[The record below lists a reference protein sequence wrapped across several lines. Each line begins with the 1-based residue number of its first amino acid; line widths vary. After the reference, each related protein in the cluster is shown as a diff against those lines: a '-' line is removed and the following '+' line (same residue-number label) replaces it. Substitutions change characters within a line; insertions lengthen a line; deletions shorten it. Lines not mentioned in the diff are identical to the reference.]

1 MEESSQAVTHA
12 ISDGVVTFNPAL
24 KRYTCTVCEVAL
36 SGGTDVAKHL
46 KGSKHREAGARYAVS
61 KPSEAPQSLKS
72 LLTPTVLEAA
82 VGGMVT
88 VTPKKVF
95 ECRMCN
101 VQLSGLVPLKSHLV
115 SDVHKK
121 KVEAQRMTGSTAIKF
136 TPTSVS
142 SLGAQAPQI
151 TQSPP
156 IFQAT
161 AATQEI
167 PGFHALSDVQ
177 GFSVVQTPTAV
188 QGVSL
193 IQTPTKLQDVSL
205 VPSLSAIQSSSNFR
219 TSLPE
224 PGNAG
229 FTAPTPTA
237 PRFQIT
243 DEEVKKYAAVFGTE
257 PSSGGF
263 AAPSNQQPLQAE
275 EEGELDK
282 AFREKLV
289 IQTDNAA
296 EPFSCIVC
304 QKRFNSSYTLSDHLK
319 SKKHK
324 KKEMELDLQMRK
336 QSEQEDPPV
345 NQMQEAN
352 HGKSRSKYSVAS
364 VPRGYVYVFNNTFD
378 GQGKSQRTGAKF
390 DSLNIHETF
399 RKMGYDVFILED
411 LTKAQTLEAFK
422 NIRGNTNLSKV
433 DALIIFILS
442 HGVGPYTFRA
452 NDGQE
457 ISLHKIR
464 FSFTNRGCPY
474 MKGKPKI
481 FFTNYCRGEQ
491 MEKREV
497 DSVEVPCDMVTIHAA
512 VEGIMAHRL
521 KSSGTVFVKCLCE
534 VLNKHAR
541 NMELRELYGELGD
554 QMRQNKGTRPMWE
567 DYGFKRF
574 CFSPV

>member
-1 MEESSQAVTHA
+1 MDGSAVTQA
-12 ISDGVVTFNPAL
+12 INDGVVTFNPAV
-24 KRYTCTVCEVAL
+24 KRYTCTVCEVPL

-46 KGSKHREAGARYAVS
+46 EGSKHREAGARYAVS
-61 KPSEAPQSLKS
+61 KPSEAPQSLKD
-72 LLTPTVLEAA
+72 LLTPPVLEAA
-82 VGGMVT
+82 EGGMVI
-88 VTPKKVF
+88 VTPKKVY
-95 ECRMCN
+95 ECCICS

-121 KVEAQRMTGSTAIKF
+121 KVVAQRLTSSKALTFAPTPGSSLEAQTF
-136 TPTSVS
+136 
-142 SLGAQAPQI
+142 QI
-151 TQSPP
+151 AQSPP
-156 IFQAT
+156 IFRAT

-167 PGFHALSDVQ
+167 PGFHAPSDVQ

-205 VPSLSAIQSSSNFR
+205 VPSLSAIQSSSDFR
-219 TSLPE
+219 TSSPA
-224 PGNAG
+224 PGTSV
-229 FTAPTPTA
+229 FTTSAPTA
-237 PRFQIT
+237 PWFQIT
-243 DEEVKKYAAVFGTE
+243 NEEIKKYAAALGTE
-257 PSSGGF
+257 PPSGGF
-263 AAPSNQQPLQAE
+263 SAPSNQPSHAE
-275 EEGELDK
+275 EESELEK
-282 AFREKLV
+282 AFREMLV
-289 IQTDNAA
+289 IQTDNTA
-296 EPFSCIVC
+296 EPFSCIAC

-336 QSEQEDPPV
+336 QSEKEDPPV
-345 NQMQEAN
+345 NEMGTS
-352 HGKSRSKYSVAS
+352 HGKSRKKYSVVS
-364 VPRGYVYVFNNTFD
+364 VPRGHVYIFNNTFD

-390 DSLNIHETF
+390 DSLNIHDTF

-411 LTKAQTLEAFK
+411 LSKEQTLEAFK
-422 NIRGNTNLSKV
+422 NIRGNANLSGV

-442 HGVGPYTFRA
+442 HGVNPYTFKA

-481 FFTNYCRGEQ
+481 FFANYCRGEQ

-497 DSVEVPCDMVTIHAA
+497 DSVEVPCDMVTIHASI
-512 VEGIMAHRL
+512 EGVMAHRL
-521 KSSGTVFVKCLCE
+521 KSSGTVFVQRLCE

-541 NMELRELYGELGD
+541 TMELRELYGELGD

-567 DYGFKRF
+567 DYGFERF
-574 CFSPV
+574 SFNPV